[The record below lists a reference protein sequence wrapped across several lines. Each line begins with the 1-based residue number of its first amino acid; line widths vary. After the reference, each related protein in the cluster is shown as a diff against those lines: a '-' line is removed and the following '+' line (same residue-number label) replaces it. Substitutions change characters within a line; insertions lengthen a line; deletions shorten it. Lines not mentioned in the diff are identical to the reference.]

1 MIVECPDC
9 RNWRGGIFAICPTCD
24 NNGEIE
30 LFTFGEYNEETLK
43 TSKYPSMGENILYP
57 VTGLLE
63 EAGEVAGV
71 IKKAQRTMNLEAKDK
86 IFVTGGNGKS
96 YITPSKIKGKETLEK
111 LLDECGDV
119 LWYLN
124 RVVVEAGSS
133 LEEVAKRNIAKV
145 QKRLAEGTL
154 LATEKRVCARCSG
167 TGESL
172 TKVCPTC
179 GGSGK

>member
-1 MIVECPDC
+1 MDIKMEDC
-9 RNWRGGIFAICPTCD
+9 EVCD
-24 NNGEIE
+24 GTGQMVADKQPM
-30 LFTFGEYNEETLK
+30 TFEQYNEETLK
-43 TSKYPSMGENILYP
+43 TAKYPSMGSNILYP
-57 VTGLLE
+57 LTGLLE

-71 IKKAQRTMNLEAKDK
+71 VKKAQRTMNNPELTELSFA
-86 IFVTGGNGKS
+86 TGFNGVS
-96 YITPSKIKGKETLEK
+96 YITPHESGKKVAEK

-154 LATEKRVCARCSG
+154 LATEKR
-167 TGESL
+167 E
-172 TKVCPTC
+172 K
-179 GGSGK
+179 